1 DHQTSPQPPPW
12 LFRGLTASGCG
23 QREKLEKLEKLFQ
36 SGLSPSSALNTLKYD
51 LQEEQGDSYVH
62 ASADRSICPDVQFC
76 YRLYYS
82 IFKWEYGASSGDAML
97 ENLQER
103 LEVYNKEQYETC
115 ARMESTTDG
124 QTVIAL
130 CTPVMKSIHRL
141 ERHSGEMLFMDSSGL
156 S

>member
-1 DHQTSPQPPPW
+1 MSP
-12 LFRGLTASGCG
+12 
-23 QREKLEKLEKLFQ
+23 LEMFVIYCL
-36 SGLSPSSALNTLKYD
+36 
-51 LQEEQGDSYVH
+51 
-62 ASADRSICPDVQFC
+62 

-82 IFKWEYGASSGDAML
+82 IFKRDYGASSGDAML

-103 LEVYNKEQYETC
+103 LEVYNKEQCETC
-115 ARMESTTDG
+115 GRMESTADG

-130 CTPVMKSIHRL
+130 CTPVMKRIHRL